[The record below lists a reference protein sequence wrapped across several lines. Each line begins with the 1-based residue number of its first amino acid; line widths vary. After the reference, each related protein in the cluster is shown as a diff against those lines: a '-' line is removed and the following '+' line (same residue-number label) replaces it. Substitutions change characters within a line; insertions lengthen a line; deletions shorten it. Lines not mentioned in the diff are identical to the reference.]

1 MENAPSQP
9 LVSVIIPVYNAA
21 ETITRTMESLYAQQY
36 DQLQIILVNDGSR
49 DDSEAVCRS
58 LMENDRRI
66 ELYTQKNMGCAA
78 ARNTA
83 LSHARGDLYC
93 FMDADDTMEMGALK
107 KMVDAI
113 GDTDIVIAHYY
124 FVLGKVATEHGLIDE
139 DAVFDENR
147 FLNALVKQ
155 PGAFYYSALWNKLYR
170 GDIIRENASL
180 MFDSRLT
187 WGEDFAFN
195 MRYYAFVHSARML
208 PQPVYSYY
216 KAPGGIS
223 VRALLHIA
231 YSCRIKWILYLY
243 FKALC
248 IKKGIWE
255 EKKAR
260 IRLYIFNI
268 TLSD

>member
-83 LSHARGDLYC
+83 LSHARGDFYC
-93 FMDADDTMEMGALK
+93 FMDADDTMEKGALK

-124 FVLGKVATEHGLIDE
+124 FVLGKNATEHGLINE
-139 DAVFDENR
+139 DAVFDEKR
-147 FLNALVKQ
+147 FLNALVRQ

-170 GDIIRENASL
+170 HEIIKKHHISFHTN
-180 MFDSRLT
+180 MI
-187 WGEDFAFN
+187 WGEDCLFN
-195 MRYYAFVHSARML
+195 MEYDCHVQKARCVNMAVYRYNRKISGLAWNSLFQLH
-208 PQPVYSYY
+208 
-216 KAPGGIS
+216 KGIRIKHAIY
-223 VRALLHIA
+223 RALK
-231 YSCRIKWILYLY
+231 RIYKLDGQYKKYYWRIQRYIL
-243 FKALC
+243 
-248 IKKGIWE
+248 
-255 EKKAR
+255 
-260 IRLYIFNI
+260 NV
-268 TLSD
+268 TLMD